1 MFHLA
6 IDALEDLSK
15 LNKKFKF
22 DMVDISAIG
31 STLDAFISIWLDI
44 SNVALVQIWS
54 ITKTF
59 GTIFIN
65 KMGS

>member
-1 MFHLA
+1 V
-6 IDALEDLSK
+6 IDVLKELNK

-31 STLDAFISIWLDI
+31 STLDAFISIWKEIFD
-44 SNVALVQIWS
+44 VALVQIWS

-65 KMGS
+65 KMGW